1 MNPLDVSEAEFRML
15 AARVSSLAGDYYAR
29 LQDVC
34 VFPRVSGAQTQ
45 EAFDEALPQE
55 GLRGAA
61 LDALAEVIE
70 MSRAPSPRFFGYVLG
85 SGEPVAALAD
95 LLASTLNQ
103 NVTAWRSA
111 PAAVTIERQVVRWI
125 AQALGCGG
133 MSGSL
138 CGGGSSANLM
148 ALAMAREARLPGN
161 EYGAQ
166 PGMVYVSSEAHMS
179 MAKAVALLGL
189 GRRSLRC
196 VPVDEHFRMDV
207 AALEAAIAEDRSAGH
222 TLIAVVASA
231 GTVSTGAIDPLEQI
245 GRICRAQGLWLH
257 VDGAYGAPAA
267 LVVAEKFR
275 GLSAADSLSLDLH
288 KWLYQPVDCGM
299 LLFKDPSN
307 ARAAFSHTG
316 EYARVLDADPVEGFA
331 FFEESLE
338 LSRRF
343 RALKIWLSLRYHGLN
358 AFRAAIQADLEH
370 ARQFADS
377 IRGTPQLEVLAP
389 VELSAVCFRFRES
402 SEGTDLDEL
411 NAAILRR
418 VTENGR
424 IYLSNAAVHG
434 HFALRACF
442 VNHRT
447 QPTDVAQIVPEVL
460 KAAREIVAE
469 GR

>member
-1 MNPLDVSEAEFRML
+1 
-15 AARVSSLAGDYYAR
+15 
-29 LQDVC
+29 
-34 VFPRVSGAQTQ
+34 
-45 EAFDEALPQE
+45 
-55 GLRGAA
+55 
-61 LDALAEVIE
+61 
-70 MSRAPSPRFFGYVLG
+70 
-85 SGEPVAALAD
+85 
-95 LLASTLNQ
+95 
-103 NVTAWRSA
+103 
-111 PAAVTIERQVVRWI
+111 
-125 AQALGCGG
+125 
-133 MSGSL
+133 
-138 CGGGSSANLM
+138 
-148 ALAMAREARLPGN
+148 
-161 EYGAQ
+161 
-166 PGMVYVSSEAHMS
+166 
-179 MAKAVALLGL
+179 
-189 GRRSLRC
+189 
-196 VPVDEHFRMDV
+196 
-207 AALEAAIAEDRSAGH
+207 
-222 TLIAVVASA
+222 
-231 GTVSTGAIDPLEQI
+231 
-245 GRICRAQGLWLH
+245 
-257 VDGAYGAPAA
+257 
-267 LVVAEKFR
+267 
-275 GLSAADSLSLDLH
+275 LSAADSLSLDLH

-370 ARQFADS
+370 ARRFADS

-389 VELSAVCFRFRES
+389 VELSAVCFRYRES